1 MLKSNQNENF
11 LRGTVKSV
19 NVSLRDYN
27 FELTFSKVYS
37 NGNGF
42 VYYFNLKETGTVK
55 MTGSFQLL
63 KYPGAEL
70 EFFPNQKLA

>member
-1 MLKSNQNENF
+1 MFKSTLNENS

-19 NVSLRDYN
+19 NVSLRDMN
-27 FELTFSKVYS
+27 FNLTFSKVYS

-42 VYYFNLKETGTVK
+42 VYYFNLKDNGTVK
-55 MTGSFQLL
+55 MNGNFQLL

-70 EFFPNQKLA
+70 EYFPHQKLA